1 MPKLKLAVAALL
13 TLVIV
18 GLSALAFSTAPAAA
32 PADPPKGAVVKIEVD
47 GGHGSGAH
55 IGNGYILTAAHVI
68 GTAQTAQVKTDD
80 GQKREAAV
88 LWVNTK
94 YDVAL
99 IRVFKHHDISVAPLD
114 CRIPKVGEAVR
125 GYGNPLII
133 EFMQSWGRV
142 GSKQAQFGNW
152 AEAIVL
158 DMTVAPGM
166 SGGPVFDSAGRVV
179 GIMVGLPL
187 MRLGLTPSAVPFTFA
202 VPARTAC
209 NLMGRA

>member
-1 MPKLKLAVAALL
+1 MPKLKLAVVSLL
-13 TLVIV
+13 ALVIV

-32 PADPPKGAVVKIEVD
+32 PADPPKGSVVKIEVS

-68 GTAQTAQVKTDD
+68 GTDQTAQVKTDD
-80 GQKREAAV
+80 GRKREASV

-99 IRVFKHHDISVAPLD
+99 IRVFKHQDIAVAPLN
-114 CRIPKVGEAVR
+114 CRIPKVGEALR

-142 GSKQAQFGNW
+142 GSKQGKFGSW
-152 AEAIVL
+152 EEAIVV

-166 SGGPVFDSAGRVV
+166 SGGPVLDASGNVV
-179 GIMVGLPL
+179 GIIVGLPL
-187 MRLGLTPSAVPFTFA
+187 MRLGMTPSAVPFTFV